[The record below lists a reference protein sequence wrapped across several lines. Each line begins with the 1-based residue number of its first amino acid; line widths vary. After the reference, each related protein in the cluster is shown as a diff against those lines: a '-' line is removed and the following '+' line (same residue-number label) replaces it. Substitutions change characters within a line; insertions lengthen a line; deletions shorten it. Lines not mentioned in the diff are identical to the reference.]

1 MVSWSISTVSTT
13 RHISMS
19 CCQSRLLRAKRET
32 SRAAT
37 APTLPRQTSATI
49 RSKPARAT
57 PPPAQPATANN
68 STKPGAR
75 AAARRRAPEIVI
87 DRFDARPAQ
96 RRQTIAHRILQG
108 AALAIVE
115 NLMGGG
121 TPYIQDRLALQ
132 MVRPDL
138 LRRHDA
144 SPPVPEGG
152 RRRRGRRSGGPSASS
167 AYVASR
173 RVTPAIAASAPRRRA
188 GRRTDRTD
196 VHCCEDDD
204 ER

>member
-1 MVSWSISTVSTT
+1 
-13 RHISMS
+13 MS

-49 RSKPARAT
+49 RSKPARPAPPPPP
-57 PPPAQPATANN
+57 PPPAAPPRAPTDLARAALGPH
-68 STKPGAR
+68 SIKAGAR
-75 AAARRRAPEIVI
+75 DAARRRAPEVVI
-87 DRFDARPAQ
+87 DRIDARPAQ

-121 TPYIQDRLALQ
+121 LPYIQDRLALQ

-138 LRRHDA
+138 LRQHDA
-144 SPPVPEGG
+144 SPPVPERG
-152 RRRRGRRSGGPSASS
+152 RRRRGRRSGGP
-167 AYVASR
+167 
-173 RVTPAIAASAPRRRA
+173 
-188 GRRTDRTD
+188 
-196 VHCCEDDD
+196 
-204 ER
+204 

>member
-1 MVSWSISTVSTT
+1 
-13 RHISMS
+13 MS

-57 PPPAQPATANN
+57 PPAPDRP
-68 STKPGAR
+68 R
-75 AAARRRAPEIVI
+75 AAPRRRAPEIVI

-121 TPYIQDRLALQ
+121 LPYIQDRLALQ

-138 LRRHDA
+138 LRHHDA
-144 SPPVPEGG
+144 SPPVPERG
-152 RRRRGRRSGGPSASS
+152 RRRRGRRSG
-167 AYVASR
+167 
-173 RVTPAIAASAPRRRA
+173 
-188 GRRTDRTD
+188 
-196 VHCCEDDD
+196 
-204 ER
+204 

>member
-1 MVSWSISTVSTT
+1 
-13 RHISMS
+13 MS

-49 RSKPARAT
+49 RSKPA
-57 PPPAQPATANN
+57 
-68 STKPGAR
+68 
-75 AAARRRAPEIVI
+75 PEIVV

-121 TPYIQDRLALQ
+121 LPDIQDRLAPQ
-132 MVRPDL
+132 MVRHDL
-138 LRRHDA
+138 LRHHDA
-144 SPPVPEGG
+144 SPPAPERG
-152 RRRRGRRSGGPSASS
+152 RRRRDRRSGGPAASS
-167 AYVASR
+167 AYGASR
-173 RVTPAIAASAPRRRA
+173 RATPAIAASAPRRRE

-196 VHCCEDDD
+196 VHCCEDGD

>member
-1 MVSWSISTVSTT
+1 
-13 RHISMS
+13 MS

-57 PPPAQPATANN
+57 PPAAERPRSS
-68 STKPGAR
+68 ST
-75 AAARRRAPEIVI
+75 VSM
-87 DRFDARPAQ
+87 RPAQ

-121 TPYIQDRLALQ
+121 LPYIQDRLALQ

-138 LRRHDA
+138 LRHHDA
-144 SPPVPEGG
+144 SPP
-152 RRRRGRRSGGPSASS
+152 
-167 AYVASR
+167 
-173 RVTPAIAASAPRRRA
+173 
-188 GRRTDRTD
+188 
-196 VHCCEDDD
+196 
-204 ER
+204 